1 MERMGLCIGLKA
13 GQVERY
19 RELHAAVWPDVL
31 AAISAANIRNYSI
44 FLKEP
49 ENLLF
54 AYWEYVG
61 ADFAHDMEV
70 MRANPAMREWWT
82 ICDPLQQ
89 PFETRRDGEWWAAM
103 EPVFF
108 HG

>member
-1 MERMGLCIGLKA
+1 MGLCIGLKA
-13 GQVERY
+13 DQVERY
-19 RELHAAVWPDVL
+19 RELHTDVWPDVL

-44 FLKEP
+44 FLKQP

-61 ADFAHDMEV
+61 SDFGRDMAI
-70 MRANPAMREWWT
+70 MRDKPAMQEWWK

-89 PFETRRDGEWWAAM
+89 PFETRRDGEWWASM
-103 EPVFF
+103 ERVFWLP
-108 HG
+108 